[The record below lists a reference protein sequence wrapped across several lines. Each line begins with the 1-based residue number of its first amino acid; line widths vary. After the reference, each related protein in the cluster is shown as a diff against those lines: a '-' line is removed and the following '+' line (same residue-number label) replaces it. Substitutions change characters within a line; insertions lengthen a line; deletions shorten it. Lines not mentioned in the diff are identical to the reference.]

1 MLQINEFYWAD
12 ENAKVV
18 KVRAGGLRD
27 ALSPPVDVLG
37 AKLPNEYFSFSK
49 DARLAK
55 TGKKILLYKLA
66 DLSLILKKKTKGIS
80 FKLCTMM
87 VCKS

>member
-18 KVRAGGLRD
+18 KVRAGDLGD

-37 AKLPNEYFSFSK
+37 
-49 DARLAK
+49 
-55 TGKKILLYKLA
+55 GKA
-66 DLSLILKKKTKGIS
+66 P
-80 FKLCTMM
+80 
-87 VCKS
+87 